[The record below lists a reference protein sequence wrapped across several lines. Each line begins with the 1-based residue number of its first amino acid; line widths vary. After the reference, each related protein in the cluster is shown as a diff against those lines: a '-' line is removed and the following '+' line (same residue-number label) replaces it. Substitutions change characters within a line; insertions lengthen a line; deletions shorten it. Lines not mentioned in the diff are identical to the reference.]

1 MSIVQF
7 HMDNEMRDVMDWLT
21 NVKDSKKPSVESTVN
36 VIDKIINVVE
46 VKNCKID
53 KMHLEALGLKI
64 D

>member
-1 MSIVQF
+1 
-7 HMDNEMRDVMDWLT
+7 MDWLT

>member
-21 NVKDSKKPSVESTVN
+21 NVKGSKKPSAETTVN
-36 VIDKIINVVE
+36 VIEKIVNAVE

-53 KMHLEALGLKI
+53 KIQIEALGLKFN
-64 D
+64 

>member
-1 MSIVQF
+1 MSVLQF

-21 NVKDSKKPSVESTVN
+21 NVKGSKKPSAGTTVN
-36 VIDKIINVVE
+36 VIDKIINAVK